1 MIDRRNLVIGCL
13 ASPVWALPGCGGMPP
28 GPSAEAPPSG
38 SDQVAVSYEEP
49 HLSVEVQ
56 LNGST
61 RRFVLDTGSD
71 VTVVTPKVAADLGL
85 PVSSQPGA
93 GEGSGGTVEVRSTRI
108 DDFAIGG
115 ARLRHDQA
123 YVVAVPETFPWDGV
137 VGANFFRR
145 FVPRFDYFGRTLTLT
160 LADRF
165 VAPAGAVRLPGR
177 LVHGGRRM
185 LVQARIAGHEG
196 WFAVDTGAFNAI
208 TIHTPS
214 AERLGLRTL
223 GRAVRMITG
232 EGAGGVTRG
241 DVVRLPELELGPWR
255 LPQVVTELSLAT
267 SGAFANDAWMG
278 NLGSELFRRFAV
290 TTDMVGAA
298 LHLEPNNALH
308 EPFPAPRSG
317 LYMQWADGEAEA
329 IEVLDDGPA
338 AAAGIGVHD
347 RVLSIDGLALDAAAW
362 SGHMRRLKAAPGTR
376 VNLRVSS
383 PGSTQVRDAQLLLRE
398 LV

>member
-1 MIDRRNLVIGCL
+1 MLDRRTLLIGCL
-13 ASPVWALPGCGGMPP
+13 APSAWALSGCGGMPP

-38 SDQVAVSYEEP
+38 SDQVPVSYEEP

-56 LNGST
+56 VNGST

-71 VTVVTPKVAADLGL
+71 ATVVTPKVAADLGL
-85 PVSSQPGA
+85 PVSNQPA
-93 GEGSGGTVEVRSTRI
+93 TGEGSGGVVEVRSTRI

-145 FVPRFDYFGRTLTLT
+145 FVPRLDYSGRTLTLT

-165 VAPAGAVRLPGR
+165 VAPAGVVRLPGR
-177 LVHGGRRM
+177 LVNGGRRM

-208 TIHTPS
+208 TVHTPS
-214 AERLGLRTL
+214 ADRLGLRTL

-232 EGAGGVTRG
+232 QGAGGVTRG
-241 DVVRLPELELGPWR
+241 DVARLPELQIGPWR
-255 LPQVVTELSLAT
+255 LPHVVTELSLAT

-278 NLGSELFRRFAV
+278 NLGSELFRRFTV
-290 TTDMVGAA
+290 TTDLAGAA
-298 LHLEPNNALH
+298 LYLEPNNALY

-317 LYMQWADGEAEA
+317 LYMQWADGEAEV
-329 IEVLDDGPA
+329 IEVLADGPA
-338 AAAGIGVHD
+338 AAAGIGVQD
-347 RVLSIDGLALDAAAW
+347 RVLSIDGRALDAAGW
-362 SGHMRRLKAAPGTR
+362 SQHIRRLKATPGTE
-376 VNLRVSS
+376 VTLRVAS
-383 PGSTQVRDAQLLLRE
+383 PGSAPARDARLVLRE